1 VGTDNVM
8 LNSPDIFHEMEFI
21 SKLLRLDEREILKM
35 CTWNS
40 ARILKEDKIG
50 LIEEGMRANL
60 VVIRADT
67 PNMSGVRNWM
77 RGVVRRATR
86 ADIGA
91 MRFYTKVNLLN
102 LFYVPSSQDSK
113 YLCCSGVSSSISI
126 SIDFN
131 FNFATSSSIAAGTG
145 YTSLSS
151 CWFSMI

>member
-1 VGTDNVM
+1 MLDSGLIVGVGTDNVM
-8 LNSPDIFHEMEFI
+8 LNSPDMFHEMEFI

-67 PNMSGVRNWM
+67 PNMSGVRNWL

-91 MRFYTKVNLLN
+91 ILYEGKPFKPFYHASRRK
-102 LFYVPSSQDSK
+102 PS
-113 YLCCSGVSSSISI
+113 GR
-126 SIDFN
+126 
-131 FNFATSSSIAAGTG
+131 G
-145 YTSLSS
+145 
-151 CWFSMI
+151 